1 MEINPADA
9 QQFGFADG
17 DEVRV
22 SSRRGSIDI
31 RVKIGD
37 KTHKGVVFIPF
48 FFAEASANIL
58 TNDVID
64 PRAKIPEYKICAVKI
79 EKISK
84 EAAELPDYKVRGRY

>member
-1 MEINPADA
+1 MDLKE
-9 QQFGFADG
+9 G

-22 SSRRGSIDI
+22 SSRRGSIVI
-31 RVKIGD
+31 RVTIKD
-37 KTHKGVVFIPF
+37 KTRAGVVFIPF

-79 EKISK
+79 EKVTA
-84 EAAELPDYKVRGRY
+84 EAVALPEHNARGRY